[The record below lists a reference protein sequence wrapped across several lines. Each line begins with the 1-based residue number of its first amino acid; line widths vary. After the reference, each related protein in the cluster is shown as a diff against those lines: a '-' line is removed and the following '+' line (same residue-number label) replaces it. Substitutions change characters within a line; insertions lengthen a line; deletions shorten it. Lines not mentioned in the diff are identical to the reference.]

1 MLRCQPKCPK
11 VHNRESGVAPAILLR
26 NEHLDLERSL
36 WVLLSQ
42 GMCSICCTQHIA
54 LEPFA
59 TRSVQCL
66 GHFPISSDRISAYTN
81 IDMSELLYEGLN

>member
-81 IDMSELLYEGLN
+81 TDMSELLY